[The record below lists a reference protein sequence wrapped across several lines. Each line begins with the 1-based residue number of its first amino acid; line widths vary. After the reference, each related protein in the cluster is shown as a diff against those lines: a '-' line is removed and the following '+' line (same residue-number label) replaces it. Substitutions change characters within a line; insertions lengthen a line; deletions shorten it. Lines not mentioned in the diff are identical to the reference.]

1 MSKVEDWISTQKVEQ
16 FDFVFPTVE
25 SIHITDI
32 AGALSK
38 ICRFG
43 GHSNIFYSVAEHSI
57 IVAEVLERGGA
68 NKATVFAGLM
78 HDCSEAYLG
87 DMPRP
92 IRELLKQYESVDCSY
107 RDLHLMLEECILISK
122 YNLSQFTGEDAVD
135 WAKIKDIDGRLCV
148 TEAHQLGLWNHKWQ
162 NRGDVLH
169 ITLHRWNPDEAYQ
182 LFMMNFAELTDALF
196 GYNSSYSNLYRSVKN
211 EVAP

>member
-16 FDFVFPTVE
+16 FDFVFPKVE
-25 SIHITDI
+25 DIHITDI

-57 IVAEVLERGGA
+57 IVAEILESEGA

-92 IRELLKQYESVDCSY
+92 LRAILKQYESPDCSY
-107 RDLHLMLEECILISK
+107 RDLHLMIEECILMAK
-122 YNLSQFTGEDAVD
+122 YNLSQFTGKNAVD

-148 TEAHQLGLWNHKWQ
+148 TEARQLGLWNRKWES
-162 NRGDVLH
+162 RGETLYFV
-169 ITLHRWNPDEAYQ
+169 LHRWTHEEAYQ
-182 LFMMNFAELTDALF
+182 LFMMNFAELTDALY
-196 GYNSSYSNLYRSVKN
+196 GYDNDKAN
-211 EVAP
+211 